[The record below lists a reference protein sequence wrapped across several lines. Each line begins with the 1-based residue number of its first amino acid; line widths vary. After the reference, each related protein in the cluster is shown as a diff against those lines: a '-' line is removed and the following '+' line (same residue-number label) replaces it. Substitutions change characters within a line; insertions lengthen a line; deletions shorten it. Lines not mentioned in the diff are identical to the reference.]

1 MHGGIEVRTMS
12 LLLRLVRRS
21 PKVGIAYTAM
31 LLGGYLWWVLQ
42 PAGQRMAVLANSST
56 DLAHLERVPWLVL
69 PASSIW
75 SGDNIGWWLA
85 ATLLCLCALEVAH
98 GSVAVAVTGFVA
110 HVVGTL
116 VSEGLIAAR
125 IAAGELS
132 SSAGHVLDVGP
143 SYIVAS
149 CAAAVVASPR
159 TPRSLRILCA
169 LTFVPLYVAAFDF
182 SDAGQ
187 VATLGHA
194 VAIAVG
200 ALMART
206 KLFRGTHHFQ
216 WPHLGDVVDSRVAVS
231 QR

>member
-1 MHGGIEVRTMS
+1 MQGGIEVRTMS
-12 LLLRLVRRS
+12 LRLSLLRRS
-21 PKVGIAYTAM
+21 PKVGIAYTLM
-31 LLGGYLWWVLQ
+31 LLGAYLWWILQ
-42 PAGQRMAVLANSST
+42 PAGQRMAVLVDSST
-56 DLAHLERVPWLVL
+56 DLAHLEKAPWLVL

-75 SGDNIGWWLA
+75 SGDNIGWWIG
-85 ATLLCLCALEVAH
+85 ATLLCICALELAH
-98 GSVAVAVTGFVA
+98 GSLAAVVTGAVA

-132 SSAGHVLDVGP
+132 SSARHVLDVGP

-149 CAAAVVASPR
+149 CAAAVVASSR
-159 TPRSLRILCA
+159 TPRSVRILCA
-169 LTFVPLYVAAFDF
+169 LTFVPLVVTACDF

-206 KLFRGTHHFQ
+206 KLFH
-216 WPHLGDVVDSRVAVS
+216 VDSRVLVF

>member
-1 MHGGIEVRTMS
+1 MPLWR
-12 LLLRLVRRS
+12 RVRRW
-21 PKVGIAYTAM
+21 PMVGTVYTVM
-31 LLGGYLWWVLQ
+31 LAGGYLWWILQ
-42 PAGQRMAVLANSST
+42 PAARRMSVLVDSST

-75 SGDNIGWWLA
+75 SGDNIGWWIGVTMLV
-85 ATLLCLCALEVAH
+85 LGALELAH
-98 GSVAVAVTGFVA
+98 GPVVTAVTALVA

-132 SSAGHVLDVGP
+132 SSARHVLDVGP

-149 CAAAVVASPR
+149 CAAAVIASPR
-159 TPRSLRILCA
+159 TPRSVRIFCA
-169 LTFVPLYVAAFDF
+169 LTFVPLFVAAFDF

-187 VATLGHA
+187 VATIGHA

-206 KLFRGTHHFQ
+206 KLARGDHHFH
-216 WPHLGDVVDSRVAVS
+216 WSYLSDLVDSRVAVF

>member
-1 MHGGIEVRTMS
+1 MP
-12 LLLRLVRRS
+12 LLRMARRW

-31 LLGGYLWWVLQ
+31 LFGGYLWWILQ
-42 PAGQRMAVLANSST
+42 SPAQRMAILTDSST

-75 SGDNIGWWLA
+75 SGDDIGWWIA
-85 ATLLCLCALEVAH
+85 VTLLCLGALELVH
-98 GSVAVAVTGFVA
+98 GPATTLVTGVVA

-132 SSAGHVLDVGP
+132 ASARHLMDVGP

-149 CAAAVVASPR
+149 CAAAVIASPR

-169 LTFVPLYVAAFDF
+169 LTFVPLLITAFNFTDAA
-182 SDAGQ
+182 Q
-187 VATLGHA
+187 VATTGHA

-200 ALMART
+200 VLMART
-206 KLFRGTHHFQ
+206 RRFKAVHWHRHADLVDTGGLLF
-216 WPHLGDVVDSRVAVS
+216 

>member
-1 MHGGIEVRTMS
+1 MKALS
-12 LLLRLVRRS
+12 PFRLARRW
-21 PKVGIAYTAM
+21 PIVGTIYTAM
-31 LLGGYLWWVLQ
+31 LFGGYLWWVLQ
-42 PAGQRMAVLANSST
+42 SPAQRAAILTDSST

-75 SGDNIGWWLA
+75 SGDDIGWWIG
-85 ATLLCLCALEVAH
+85 ATLLCLGALELVH
-98 GSVAVAVTGFVA
+98 GPITTVVTGVAA

-132 SSAGHVLDVGP
+132 SSARHVIDVGP

-159 TPRSLRILCA
+159 TPMPLRILCA
-169 LTFVPLYVAAFDF
+169 LTFVPLFVTAFDF
-182 SDAGQ
+182 TNAAQ
-187 VATLGHA
+187 VATTGHA

-200 ALMART
+200 VLMART
-206 KLFRGTHHFQ
+206 RLSGGVTFAHAVLPR
-216 WPHLGDVVDSRVAVS
+216 SR
-231 QR
+231 

>member
-1 MHGGIEVRTMS
+1 MS
-12 LLLRLVRRS
+12 LPLQLVRRS
-21 PKVGIAYTAM
+21 PKVGIAYTLM
-31 LLGGYLWWVLQ
+31 LLGGYLWWILQ
-42 PAGQRMAVLANSST
+42 PTGTRNAILAASST
-56 DLAHLERVPWLVL
+56 NIAQLERVPWLVL

-75 SGDNIGWWLA
+75 SGANIGWWIG
-85 ATLLCLCALEVAH
+85 ATLLCLCALELAH
-98 GSVAVAVTGFVA
+98 GSIAAVVTGAVA

-116 VSEGLIAAR
+116 ASEGLIAAR

-132 SSAGHVLDVGP
+132 SSARHVLDVGP

-159 TPRSLRILCA
+159 TPRSVRVMCA
-169 LTFVPLYVAAFDF
+169 LTFVPLFVAAFDF
-182 SDAGQ
+182 TDAGQ
-187 VATLGHA
+187 VATIGHA

-206 KLFRGTHHFQ
+206 KLFR
-216 WPHLGDVVDSRVAVS
+216 VDSRVAVF

>member
-1 MHGGIEVRTMS
+1 MQGGIEVRTMS
-12 LLLRLVRRS
+12 LPLGLVRRS
-21 PKVGIAYTAM
+21 PKVGIAYTLM
-31 LLGGYLWWVLQ
+31 LLGGYLWWILQ
-42 PAGQRMAVLANSST
+42 PAGQRNWILAASST
-56 DLAHLERVPWLVL
+56 NLAHLERVPWLVL

-75 SGDNIGWWLA
+75 SGANIGWWIG
-85 ATLLCLCALEVAH
+85 ATLLCLCALEIAH
-98 GSVAVAVTGFVA
+98 GSVAAVVTGAVA

-132 SSAGHVLDVGP
+132 SSARHVLDVGP

-149 CAAAVVASPR
+149 CAAAVIASAR
-159 TPRSLRILCA
+159 TPRSVRILCA
-169 LTFVPLYVAAFDF
+169 LTFVPLFVAAFDF
-182 SDAGQ
+182 TDAGQ

-206 KLFRGTHHFQ
+206 RLFR
-216 WPHLGDVVDSRVAVS
+216 VDSRVLVF

>member
-1 MHGGIEVRTMS
+1 
-12 LLLRLVRRS
+12 
-21 PKVGIAYTAM
+21 
-31 LLGGYLWWVLQ
+31 
-42 PAGQRMAVLANSST
+42 
-56 DLAHLERVPWLVL
+56 VPWLVL

-116 VSEGLIAAR
+116 VSQGLVAAR

-149 CAAAVVASPR
+149 CAAAVVTSPR
-159 TPRSLRILCA
+159 TPKTLRVLCA

-182 SDAGQ
+182 TDAGQ

-206 KLFRGTHHFQ
+206 GLFRVQHFH
-216 WPHLGDVVDSRVAVS
+216 WPHLGDFVDSRVAVS